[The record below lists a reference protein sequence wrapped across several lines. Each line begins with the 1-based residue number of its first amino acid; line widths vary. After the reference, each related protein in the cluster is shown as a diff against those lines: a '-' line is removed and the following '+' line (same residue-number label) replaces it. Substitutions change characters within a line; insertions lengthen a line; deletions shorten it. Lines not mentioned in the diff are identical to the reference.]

1 MFEILDRK
9 IRAAIMR
16 INNGK
21 ETPFQSGAAN
31 MINRLKNIDE
41 PAYDEL
47 MAKYKTAVNDYKV
60 REEKKNKK

>member
-16 INNGK
+16 INSGK
-21 ETPFQSGAAN
+21 ETPSQSGVAN
-31 MINRLKNIDE
+31 MINRLKDIDE

-47 MAKYKTAVNDYKV
+47 LAKYKTAVNNYKE
-60 REEKKNKK
+60 REETNRKK